1 MIANLADI
9 LSNHARR
16 RPNHPAIITDSSTI
30 SYRELDVEVRRVAAC
45 LRNLGVRRETV
56 VGVCLRDSSD
66 HLVALYALAA
76 LGAVILPLDWRWTAS
91 EKQRIATFF
100 NASLTLC
107 EPADP
112 VADDIPACPV
122 DSRWRAQVAKSD
134 PIEGTEQGEQLPFL
148 ISLSSGTTGVPKG
161 PLINQQHQFSRFMIY
176 IVSLG
181 FNEEDVHLSVLPLY
195 FGGGRGFAMCALFC
209 GATVRLFPPPFD
221 ASTLVA
227 QVRHLRPTITLVVPT
242 IIRQLLAIAEAD
254 SPLFGSLRVV
264 ASTGAVL
271 HPDERAAALRD
282 ISPRLVNFYGST
294 EGGGLS
300 LLRPEHQ
307 GQAAHSVGRP
317 VFGTDVEIVNETD
330 QPLAINEIG
339 RIRYRGPGVAPSFY
353 LNPQASAAAFKDGWF
368 YPGDLGR
375 IDREGFLYIAGRAK
389 DMIIRGGVNIYPE
402 EIEQVLCLLDAVSD
416 AAVVG
421 WPARTRGEEVAAFVV
436 ARGDIDEATILVH
449 CREQLAPYKVPKAVF
464 FIDELPRSSIGKVR
478 KIELVQ
484 RLPTLGD

>member
-9 LSNHARR
+9 LGNHARR
-16 RPNHPAIITDSSTI
+16 RPHHPAIISDSGTI
-30 SYRELDVEVRRVAAC
+30 SYAELDVEVRRVARH
-45 LRNLGVRRETV
+45 LRDLGVARGTV
-56 VGVCLRDSSD
+56 VGICLRDSCD

-76 LGAVILPLDWRWTAS
+76 LGAVVLPLDWRWTAS

-100 NASLTLC
+100 DANLTLC
-107 EPADP
+107 EPGDP
-112 VADDIPACPV
+112 VAEDIPACPV
-122 DSRWRAQVAKSD
+122 DSRWHAQVAKAH
-134 PIEGTEQGEQLPFL
+134 PIERAEQGEQLPFL

-161 PLINQQHQFSRFMIY
+161 PLISQQHQFSRFMIY

-221 ASTLVA
+221 ASSLVA
-227 QVRHLRPTITLVVPT
+227 QVRQLRPTITLLVPT
-242 IIRQLLAIAEAD
+242 IIRHLLAIAEAG
-254 SPLFGSLRVV
+254 SPLFESLRVV

-317 VFGTDVEIVNETD
+317 VFGTDVEIVDDSD
-330 QPLAINEIG
+330 QSLAMNEIG
-339 RIRYRGPGVAPSFY
+339 RIRYRGPGVAPGFH
-353 LNPQASAAAFKDGWF
+353 LNPQASAASFKDGWF

-375 IDREGFLYIAGRAK
+375 LDSEGFLYIAGRAK

-402 EIEQVLCLLDAVSD
+402 EIEQTLCLLDAVRD

-421 WPARTRGEEVAAFVV
+421 WPARSRGEEVAAFVV
-436 ARGDIDEATILVH
+436 ARSDIEESTILAH
-449 CREQLAPYKVPKAVF
+449 CRERLAPYKVPKAIF

-478 KIELVQ
+478 KVELVQ
-484 RLPTLGD
+484 RLPTLED